1 MSIHIYDD
9 MDQSRWRLEE
19 TTLHNAMSRWKSD
32 QYYLYSSMRPCYKK
46 SEMNALLKQCQ
57 KTSLRYAVGQ
67 LLTQMK
73 KMLDVKDV
81 MTPFANIIYDQ
92 IR

>member
-1 MSIHIYDD
+1 

-19 TTLHNAMSRWKSD
+19 TTFTSVKVEVRSILPLLIHEVML
-32 QYYLYSSMRPCYKK
+32 QK

-73 KMLDVKDV
+73 KMLDVKDIK
-81 MTPFANIIYDQ
+81 TPFANIIYDL